1 MTDRIKIWV
10 SAIRPRTI
18 PLSLSGVI
26 VGGCIAAS
34 TGEANLWAWLLCA
47 VTAVLLQILSNL
59 ANDYGD
65 FDKGIDT
72 SKRTGPQRAMQSGK
86 VSAREM
92 KRAIGIVAA
101 LALLSGASLV
111 FLVARL
117 SITEMIVFAAL
128 GAGAIAAA
136 VLYTLGKRP
145 YGYRGLGDFY
155 CFIFFGLVS
164 VAGTFYIVAHQWD
177 STVLLP
183 AAAIGCMSNAVLNIN
198 NMRDYVNDKLKG
210 KNSLVVR
217 IGIEKAKKYH
227 TFLIIMAFVCL
238 TAFTIINGK
247 PVWSYSF
254 LLLPPFFIKDLLEI
268 HALPVRH
275 LDPYL
280 KKQAIKTFLLAVVYG
295 VTIL

>member
-1 MTDRIKIWV
+1 MSSIIALWI
-10 SAIRPRTI
+10 SAIRPRTLV
-18 PLSLSGVI
+18 LSSAGTLLGGMIALSEGH
-26 VGGCIAAS
+26 
-34 TGEANLWAWLLCA
+34 ANIWAWVLCV
-47 VTAVLLQILSNL
+47 VTAVLLQSLSNL

-65 FDKGIDT
+65 FVNGVDT
-72 SKRTGPQRAMQSGK
+72 TERTGPQRAMQSGS
-86 VSAREM
+86 VSEASM
-92 KRAIGIVAA
+92 KRAIGTVAA
-101 LALLSGASLV
+101 LAFLSGAALV
-111 FLVARL
+111 FFVAKL
-117 SITEMIVFAAL
+117 SMTEMLVFAAL
-128 GAGAIAAA
+128 GIGAVAAA
-136 VLYTLGKRP
+136 LLYTLGKRP

-217 IGIEKAKKYH
+217 IGIEKAKRYH

-238 TAFTIINGK
+238 TAFTIIKGK

-254 LLLPPFFIKDLLEI
+254 LLLLPFFIKDLLDI